1 MSISKKTALITG
13 CSDGGLGAAM
23 AKVLCEKGYHVFAT
37 LRNTSKA
44 QTLSSLSDIEI
55 LELDVSS
62 KDSIARCAEKVG
74 HRTRTLDLL
83 INNAGC
89 DSHMPVLDT
98 DIEKAKSLFDVN
110 FWSVLGVT
118 QAFADLVIN
127 ARGVIVNCSSVLW
140 NIPTPW
146 TGIYT
151 TTKAAIKQI
160 SETMRIEMQ
169 PLGVRV
175 VTPIIGAVDTNYFS
189 NALNEPFHLP
199 ENSYYKP
206 IEKLLENQHGGKN
219 VKRRQNVD
227 VTARN
232 LVNDV
237 LGGASGCIWRG
248 ARSTEAKW
256 LSWIL
261 PPWALEWLA
270 NGSRGLEELRQHYL
284 NK

>member
-23 AKVLCEKGYHVFAT
+23 VKVLLEKDYHVFAT

-44 QTLSSLSDIEI
+44 QTLGGLSGVEI

-62 KDSIARCAEKVG
+62 KDSIARCAEKVR
-74 HRTRTLDLL
+74 HRTSTLDLL
-83 INNAGC
+83 INNAGS
-89 DSHMPVLDT
+89 DFHMPLLDT
-98 DIEKAKSLFDVN
+98 DIENAKIFFDVN
-110 FWSVLGVT
+110 FWSVLAVT
-118 QAFADLVIN
+118 QAFADPVVK

-140 NIPTPW
+140 NIHNPW

-151 TTKAAIKQI
+151 TAKAATKQI
-160 SETMRIEMQ
+160 SETMRVEME

-175 VTPIIGAVDTNYFS
+175 VTPIIGGVATNFFI

-206 IEKLLENQHGGKN
+206 IEKILENQHGGGN
-219 VKRRQNVD
+219 VRLRQDVD

-232 LVNDV
+232 IMNDV

-270 NGSRGLEELRQHYL
+270 NRSRGLEELRQHYL